1 VSASPA
7 VQAGYMKNLFERLA
21 AQGRLSALEAAD
33 PELVREVAAASRV
46 AWLPVA
52 LNVRTV
58 EVMAASF
65 GEERGIE
72 LLADCVY
79 EQFDTPLWKGF
90 IGGAIRLLGTDP
102 GSLGRWIPEAMKLV
116 FRDCGSFS
124 AEPSAEAELTVNV
137 SELPPQLAA
146 HGPWLRSLA
155 TGMTPLFTL
164 CGRDGSAHLA
174 EVDEQARSARYVL
187 RWKARNQGDGPR
199 G

>member
-1 VSASPA
+1 VSARPA
-7 VQAGYMKNLFERLA
+7 VQASYMKNLFERLA
-21 AQGRLSALEAAD
+21 AQERLAAVEAAD
-33 PELVREVAAASRV
+33 PELVREVAAASRTS
-46 AWLPVA
+46 WLPVA

-58 EVMAASF
+58 EVMAARF

-102 GSLGRWIPEAMKLV
+102 GSLGRWIPEAFKLV
-116 FRDCGSFS
+116 FRDCGRFA
-124 AEPSAEAELTVNV
+124 AEPTAEAELTVSV
-137 SELPPQLAA
+137 RELPPQLAA

-164 CGRDGSAHLA
+164 CGRDGSARLA
-174 EVDEQARSARYVL
+174 EVDEPGCTARYVL
-187 RWKARNQGDGPR
+187 SWKARG
-199 G
+199 